1 MNRPII
7 FIFLSFVFLLS
18 CSTASEERDEEIP
31 TTCGEVTLQAPR
43 EVEATDGVYSDKVSL
58 TWEDPFFWG
67 MVTSTE
73 ETAGAFGSLAI
84 DSNMTLHAVYNLN
97 DPTLGHLL
105 MHASKTTDGCW
116 ETQLIAADN
125 GWYTDIDIASDNTP
139 HVSYYDSTNNTI
151 KHASRDPEGSWSF
164 ETVDTSVINSLGS
177 TSIAVATDGSLHIV
191 YKGSDGLRHAS
202 KANVSA
208 SWETEVISSTMGQYA
223 AINNGFG
230 DTL

>member
-67 MVTSTE
+67 TITSNSISGGNP
-73 ETAGAFGSLAI
+73 GAFGSLAV
-84 DSNMTLHAVYNLN
+84 DSNMTLHAVYNRN
-97 DPTLGHLL
+97 HPITDQV
-105 MHASKTTDGCW
+105 MHASKTTEGCW
-116 ETQLIAADN
+116 EIETISADN

-139 HVSYYDSTNNTI
+139 HV
-151 KHASRDPEGSWSF
+151 
-164 ETVDTSVINSLGS
+164 
-177 TSIAVATDGSLHIV
+177 
-191 YKGSDGLRHAS
+191 
-202 KANVSA
+202 
-208 SWETEVISSTMGQYA
+208 
-223 AINNGFG
+223 
-230 DTL
+230 